1 MKKFNGFERHLLELA
16 GLGYGY
22 GKNEIEAGLGMVME
36 KMKSDIRK
44 IEEEGKNALMTEGYV
59 DMIGNETLE
68 KLASLTRKS

>member
-1 MKKFNGFERHLLELA
+1 MKKFNGFERHLLEV
-16 GLGYGY
+16 GL
-22 GKNEIEAGLGMVME
+22 EMVME

-59 DMIGNETLE
+59 DMIGNGTLE

>member
-1 MKKFNGFERHLLELA
+1 MKKFNGFERHLL
-16 GLGYGY
+16 
-22 GKNEIEAGLGMVME
+22 EAGLGMVME

-59 DMIGNETLE
+59 DMIGNGTLE